1 MGERHVWPDDP
12 AAGEGEAGT
21 FGGELSMKEMAP
33 AEVDH
38 HNLTHDSTI
47 NPFWTVVSRQH
58 SAVRIQI
65 NRQQPIWFI

>member
-21 FGGELSMKEMAP
+21 FGGELSVKEMGQ
-33 AEVDH
+33 AEHD
-38 HNLTHDSTI
+38 LTRDWTI
-47 NPFWTVVSRQH
+47 YPFWMLGGRHS
-58 SAVRIQI
+58 SAVRLQI